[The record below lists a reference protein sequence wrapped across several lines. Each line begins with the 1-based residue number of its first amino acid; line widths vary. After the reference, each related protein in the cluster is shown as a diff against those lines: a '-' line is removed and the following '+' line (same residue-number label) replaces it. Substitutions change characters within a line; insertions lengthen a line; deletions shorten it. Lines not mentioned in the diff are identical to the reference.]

1 MTLPNAF
8 IKSIPPRVGH
18 TAVAAND
25 FMIVWGGY
33 RVRNSGTAIG

>member
-1 MTLPNAF
+1 MASHAGEDDI
-8 IKSIPPRVGH
+8 IKPVSPRLGH

-33 RVRNSGTAIG
+33 KVAYTA